1 MIFARI
7 FYPRIA
13 AVIRA
18 LNIPAG
24 AKVLE
29 VGVGTGLALEAYP
42 PHCQVLGVDLAPDM
56 LEYAEDRIQQNG
68 WRHVTVEAMDAMNLK
83 LPDDSFDYVTAF
95 HVVSVVPDATKLMRE
110 VQRVCRPGGR
120 VVVINHFRSEK
131 RLLAALDRGCEPLTR
146 RWGWHTLERAEV
158 FDGVSFE
165 LERVYKTSRHFVV
178 HDRRGAQLQTGCRRC
193 GQCRDDPG
201 IDRDDTAPQE
211 PLESCRPR
219 VRSQRVYTR
228 TVWLSFGTAR
238 RS

>member
-1 MIFARI
+1 MAFLETSTNAYQSKLYYEFSHFYDMIFARI

-83 LPDDSFDYVTAF
+83 FPDDSFDYVTAF
-95 HVVSVVPDATKLMRE
+95 HVVSVVPDATKMMRE

-165 LERVYKTSRHFVV
+165 LERVYKTSRHSLFTIAV
-178 HDRRGAQLQTGCRRC
+178 
-193 GQCRDDPG
+193 
-201 IDRDDTAPQE
+201 
-211 PLESCRPR
+211 
-219 VRSQRVYTR
+219 
-228 TVWLSFGTAR
+228 AR
-238 RS
+238 NCKPAAAAAVSAAT

>member
-1 MIFARI
+1 MAFLETSTNAHQSKLYYEFSHFYDMIFARI

-18 LNIPAG
+18 LNIPAS

-56 LEYAEDRIQQNG
+56 LEYAEERIQQNG
-68 WRHVTVEAMDAMNLK
+68 WRHITVEAMDAMNLK

-95 HVVSVVPDATKLMRE
+95 HVVSVVPDATKMMQE

-120 VVVINHFRSEK
+120 IVVINHFRSEK

-146 RWGWHTLERAEV
+146 RWGWHTLERSEV

-165 LERVYKTSRHFVV
+165 LERVYKTSRHSLFTIVV
-178 HDRRGAQLQTGCRRC
+178 ARNCKPAAAGAAVSAAT
-193 GQCRDDPG
+193 
-201 IDRDDTAPQE
+201 
-211 PLESCRPR
+211 
-219 VRSQRVYTR
+219 
-228 TVWLSFGTAR
+228 
-238 RS
+238 

>member
-1 MIFARI
+1 MAFLETSTNAHQSKLYYEFSHFYDMIFARI

-18 LNIPAG
+18 LNIPAS

-56 LEYAEDRIQQNG
+56 LEYAEERIQQNG
-68 WRHVTVEAMDAMNLK
+68 WRHITVEAMDAMNLK

-95 HVVSVVPDATKLMRE
+95 HVVSVVPDATKMMQE

-120 VVVINHFRSEK
+120 IVVINHFRSEK

-146 RWGWHTLERAEV
+146 RWGWHTLERSEV

-165 LERVYKTSRHFVV
+165 LERVYKTSRHSLFTIVV
-178 HDRRGAQLQTGCRRC
+178 ARNCKPA
-193 GQCRDDPG
+193 
-201 IDRDDTAPQE
+201 AA
-211 PLESCRPR
+211 
-219 VRSQRVYTR
+219 
-228 TVWLSFGTAR
+228 GTAV
-238 RS
+238 SAAT